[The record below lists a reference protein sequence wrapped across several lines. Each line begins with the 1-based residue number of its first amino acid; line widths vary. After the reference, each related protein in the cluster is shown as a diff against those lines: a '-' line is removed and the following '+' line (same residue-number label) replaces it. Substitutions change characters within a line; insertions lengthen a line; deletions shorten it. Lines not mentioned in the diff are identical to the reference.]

1 METNIELNEQKNEQ
15 ESVTS
20 FEEKNFKRN
29 KWFFSAGGIGRD
41 MLYTLVSTY
50 FLQYVQF
57 GLTLTAAQF
66 ITLSLLIGILGRI
79 WDGVNDPMMGAII
92 DGSHLKWGK
101 FKPWIFMG
109 AILVAVFTVL
119 LFNIHLSG
127 WTYIAVICAVY
138 LLWEAAFTMNDIG
151 YWSMIPSLSRTKAH
165 RDSITTYVV
174 FFAGIG
180 TIIMTAL
187 VTYFT
192 PGNTIQAYA
201 IYSIIAAIAILICQ
215 MVTTFGTKEAPRD
228 EKELSDENQISLKK
242 MVKTILHNKQL
253 LWMSL
258 AMLCSSCV
266 TAIILGLVYNM
277 YYLEGG
283 YNGNIIIFLIIYG
296 VTNPLINLLYP
307 SLAKKFSRKKIQFFT
322 FWIVAAG
329 LVLMCLLGWFNIPIP
344 IIIQLSI
351 AAFLVFGGNTL
362 FYTAT
367 IVNLNNCV
375 EYNEYQTGERE
386 EAVVTTMRPLI
397 VKFGDAIK
405 YLIVTLT
412 LVISG
417 LYAITQNIS
426 AIETQKNLFGNKL
439 ETVEEQR
446 NYVIAYSTLNGKS
459 SEQIEEIVNNSDEL
473 TKCQFNTEYVEAI
486 GHMYI
491 VKKDSNGKYLN
502 SIQLTDPL
510 SITFMADDDA
520 KYSLEIVVNDASGK
534 EIHNAADEIYAA
546 KRTIGTR
553 LAIRFSCC
561 VIPLILMALCLYIQR
576 KKFIIDEEFFDQM
589 MLEINARK
597 ESLPSKEENEEPN
610 DKNEEL
616 NDLDE

>member
-1 METNIELNEQKNEQ
+1 METENLNLENENKNE
-15 ESVTS
+15 ELIEGPDIV
-20 FEEKNFKRN
+20 FEKKNFKRN

-79 WDGVNDPMMGAII
+79 WDGINDPMMGAII

-101 FKPWIFMG
+101 FKPWIFVG
-109 AILVAVFTVL
+109 AILVAIFTVL
-119 LFNIHLSG
+119 LFNIHLTG
-127 WTYIAVICAVY
+127 WTYIAVICAIY

-151 YWSMIPSLSRTKAH
+151 YWSMIPSLSRTKEH

-180 TIIMTAL
+180 TVIMTAL

-201 IYSIIAAIAILICQ
+201 IYSIIAAIAILVCQ

-228 EKELSDENQISLKK
+228 EKELSKENTISLKK
-242 MVKTILHNKQL
+242 MVKTIIHNKQL

-258 AMLCSSCV
+258 ALLCSSCV

-283 YNGNIIIFLIIYG
+283 YNGNIIIFLVIYG

-307 SLAKKFSRKKIQFFT
+307 VLAKKFSRKKIQFVT
-322 FWIVAAG
+322 FFIVAAG
-329 LVLMCLLGWFNIPIP
+329 LILMSLLGWFNIPIP
-344 IIIQLSI
+344 IIVQLSV
-351 AAFLVFGGNTL
+351 AAFLVFAGNTL

-375 EYNEYQTGERE
+375 EYNEYQTGNRE

-397 VKFGDAIK
+397 VKFADAIK

-417 LYAITQNIS
+417 LYAITQNVS
-426 AIETQKNLFGNKL
+426 AIETQKNLFENKL
-439 ETVEEQR
+439 ETVEEER
-446 NYVIAYSTLNGKS
+446 NYVLAYHNLEGK
-459 SEQIEEIVNNSDEL
+459 EGEEINAIVNNSNEL

-486 GHMYI
+486 GHMYL
-491 VKKDSNGKYLN
+491 VKKDNNGKYVD
-502 SIQLTDPL
+502 SVQLSNPL
-510 SITFMADDDA
+510 SQAFILDDGST
-520 KYSLEIVVNDASGK
+520 YSLEIVVNDANGK
-534 EIHNAADEIYAA
+534 EIHNAADEIYQA

-561 VIPLILMALCLYIQR
+561 IVPLVLMVLCLYIQR
-576 KKFIIDEEFFDQM
+576 KKFIIDEEYFDK
-589 MLEINARK
+589 MLKEIEERK
-597 ESLPSKEENEEPN
+597 QKQLTTNE
-610 DKNEEL
+610 
-616 NDLDE
+616 

>member
-1 METNIELNEQKNEQ
+1 MENENLNLENENKNENV
-15 ESVTS
+15 EVIDGPDIA
-20 FEEKNFKRN
+20 FEKKYFKRN

-57 GLTLTAAQF
+57 GLTLTAGQF

-79 WDGVNDPMMGAII
+79 WDGINDPMMGAII

-101 FKPWIFMG
+101 FKPWIFIG
-109 AILVAVFTVL
+109 AILVAILTVF

-127 WTYIAVICAVY
+127 WTYIAVICAIY

-151 YWSMIPSLSRTKAH
+151 YWSMIPSLSRTKEH

-180 TIIMTAL
+180 TVIMTAL

-228 EKELSDENQISLKK
+228 EKELSKENTISLKK
-242 MVKTILHNKQL
+242 MVKTIIHNKQL

-258 AMLCSSCV
+258 ALLCSSCV

-283 YNGNIIIFLIIYG
+283 YNGNIIIFLVIYG

-307 SLAKKFSRKKIQFFT
+307 TLAKKFSRKKIQFVT
-322 FWIVAAG
+322 FFIVAAG
-329 LVLMCLLGWFNIPIP
+329 LILMSLLGWFNIPIP
-344 IIIQLSI
+344 IIVQLSI
-351 AAFLVFGGNTL
+351 SAFLVFAGNTL

-375 EYNEYQTGERE
+375 EYNEYKTGNRE

-417 LYAITQNIS
+417 LYAITQNVS
-426 AIETQKNLFGNKL
+426 AIETQKNLFENKL
-439 ETVEEQR
+439 ETIEEER
-446 NYVIAYSTLNGKS
+446 NYVLAYHNLEGK
-459 SEQIEEIVNNSDEL
+459 EGEEINAIVNNSNEL

-486 GHMYI
+486 GHMYL
-491 VKKDSNGKYLN
+491 VKKDNNGKYVD
-502 SIQLTDPL
+502 SVQLSNPL
-510 SITFMADDDA
+510 SQTFILDDGST
-520 KYSLEIVVNDASGK
+520 YSLEIVVNDANGK
-534 EIHNAADEIYAA
+534 EIHNAADEIYQA

-561 VIPLILMALCLYIQR
+561 IIPLVLMVLCLYIQR
-576 KKFIIDEEFFDQM
+576 KKFIIDEEYFDK
-589 MLEINARK
+589 MLKEIEERK
-597 ESLPSKEENEEPN
+597 QKQLT
-610 DKNEEL
+610 KNE
-616 NDLDE
+616 

>member
-1 METNIELNEQKNEQ
+1 MENNIDLKEEKQ
-15 ESVTS
+15 ESVLS

-127 WTYIAVICAVY
+127 WTYIAVICAIY

-180 TIIMTAL
+180 TVIMTAL

-201 IYSIIAAIAILICQ
+201 IYSIIAAVAILICQ
-215 MVTTFGTKEAPRD
+215 MVTTFGTREAPID
-228 EKELSDENQISLKK
+228 AKELSKENTISLKK
-242 MVKTILHNKQL
+242 MVKTIFHNKQL

-258 AMLCSSCV
+258 ALLCSYCV

-283 YNGNIIIFLIIYG
+283 YNGNIIIFLVIYG

-307 SLAKKFSRKKIQFFT
+307 VLAKKFSRKKIQFVT
-322 FWIVAAG
+322 FWIVASG
-329 LVLMCLLGWFNIPIP
+329 LLLMCLLGWFNIPIP

-375 EYNEYQTGERE
+375 EYNEYETGERE

-397 VKFGDAIK
+397 VKFADAIK

-417 LYAITQNIS
+417 LYAITQNVS

-446 NYVIAYSTLNGKS
+446 DYVLAYKSLDGKTE
-459 SEQIEEIVNNSDEL
+459 SEIEEIVKNNSEL
-473 TKCQFNTEYVEAI
+473 SKCQLNTEYVEAI

-491 VKKDSNGKYLN
+491 VKKDANGKYVD
-502 SIQLTDPL
+502 SIQLSDDL
-510 SITFMADDDA
+510 STIFILNDGSS
-520 KYSLEIVVNDASGK
+520 YSLEIVVNDASGK
-534 EIHNAADEIYAA
+534 EIHNAADEIYQA
-546 KRTIGTR
+546 KRTLSTR
-553 LAIRFSCC
+553 IAIRFSCC
-561 VIPLILMALCLYIQR
+561 VVPLILMALCLMIQR
-576 KKFIIDEEFFDQM
+576 KKFIIDEEFFDKM
-589 MLEINARK
+589 MKEIEERKNQNQEKQELETT
-597 ESLPSKEENEEPN
+597 NE
-610 DKNEEL
+610 
-616 NDLDE
+616 

>member
-1 METNIELNEQKNEQ
+1 METENLNLEKEIKNE
-15 ESVTS
+15 EMVEGPDIA
-20 FEEKNFKRN
+20 FEKKYFKRN

-79 WDGVNDPMMGAII
+79 WDGINDPMMGAII

-101 FKPWIFMG
+101 FKPWIFIG
-109 AILVAVFTVL
+109 AILVAILTVL
-119 LFNIHLSG
+119 LFNIHLTG
-127 WTYIAVICAVY
+127 WTYIAVICAIY

-151 YWSMIPSLSRTKAH
+151 YWSMIPSLSRTKEH

-180 TIIMTAL
+180 TVIMTAL

-228 EKELSDENQISLKK
+228 EKELSKENTISLKK
-242 MVKTILHNKQL
+242 MVKTIIHNKQL

-258 AMLCSSCV
+258 ALLCSSCV

-283 YNGNIIIFLIIYG
+283 YNGNIIIFLVIYG

-307 SLAKKFSRKKIQFFT
+307 VLAKKYSRKKIQFVT
-322 FWIVAAG
+322 FFIVAAG
-329 LVLMCLLGWFNIPIP
+329 LILMSLLGWFNIPIP
-344 IIIQLSI
+344 IIVQLSI
-351 AAFLVFGGNTL
+351 SAFLVFAGNTL

-375 EYNEYQTGERE
+375 EYNEYQTGNRE

-417 LYAITQNIS
+417 LYAITQNVS
-426 AIETQKNLFGNKL
+426 AIETQKNLFENKL
-439 ETVEEQR
+439 ETIEEER
-446 NYVIAYSTLNGKS
+446 NYVLAYSSLEGKND
-459 SEQIEEIVNNSDEL
+459 EEINEIVNGSTEL
-473 TKCQFNTEYVEAI
+473 TKCQFNTDYVEAV
-486 GHMYI
+486 GHMYL
-491 VKKDSNGKYLN
+491 VKKDGSGKYVD
-502 SIQLTDPL
+502 SIQLSNPL
-510 SITFMADDDA
+510 SQTFILDDGST
-520 KYSLEIVVNDASGK
+520 YSLEIVVNDATGK
-534 EIHNAADEIYAA
+534 EIHNAADEIYQA

-561 VIPLILMALCLYIQR
+561 ILPLVLMVLCLYIQR
-576 KKFIIDEEFFDQM
+576 KKFIIDEEYFDK
-589 MLEINARK
+589 MLKEIEERK
-597 ESLPSKEENEEPN
+597 QKELKTNN
-610 DKNEEL
+610 
-616 NDLDE
+616 

>member
-1 METNIELNEQKNEQ
+1 METENLTLETESMENKDAVIEGPDIA
-15 ESVTS
+15 
-20 FEEKNFKRN
+20 FEKKNFKRN

-79 WDGVNDPMMGAII
+79 WDGINDPMMGAII

-101 FKPWIFMG
+101 FKPWIFLG
-109 AILVAVFTVL
+109 AILVAIFTVL
-119 LFNIHLSG
+119 LFNIHLTG

-151 YWSMIPSLSRTKAH
+151 YWSMIPSLSRTKEH

-180 TIIMTAL
+180 TVIMTAL

-201 IYSIIAAIAILICQ
+201 IYSIIAAIAILVCQ

-228 EKELSDENQISLKK
+228 EKELSKENTISLKK
-242 MVKTILHNKQL
+242 MVKTIFHNKQL

-258 AMLCSSCV
+258 ALLCSSCV

-283 YNGNIIIFLIIYG
+283 YNGNIIIFLVIYG

-307 SLAKKFSRKKIQFFT
+307 VLAKKYSRKKIQFVT
-322 FWIVAAG
+322 FFIVASG
-329 LVLMCLLGWFNIPIP
+329 LILMSLLGWFNIPIP
-344 IIIQLSI
+344 IIIQLSV
-351 AAFLVFGGNTL
+351 AAFLVFAGNTL

-375 EYNEYQTGERE
+375 EYNEYQTGNRE

-397 VKFGDAIK
+397 VKFADAIK

-417 LYAITQNIS
+417 LYAITQNVS

-439 ETVEEQR
+439 ETVLEQQ
-446 NYVIAYSTLNGKS
+446 NYVTSYKGLAGLSG
-459 SEQIEEIVNNSDEL
+459 EELEKAVNESAEL
-473 TKCQFNTEYVEAI
+473 SKCQFNTDYVEAI

-491 VKKDSNGKYLN
+491 VKKDANDKYVD
-502 SIQLTDPL
+502 SVQL
-510 SITFMADDDA
+510 SDDA
-520 KYSLEIVVNDASGK
+520 SSTFIQDDSSKYSLEIVVTDASGK
-534 EIHNAADEIYAA
+534 EIHNAADEIYQA

-561 VIPLILMALCLYIQR
+561 IVPLILMALCLYIQR
-576 KKFIIDEEFFDQM
+576 KKFIIDEEYFDKI
-589 MLEINARK
+589 LKEIEERK
-597 ESLPSKEENEEPN
+597 ALK
-610 DKNEEL
+610 KNE
-616 NDLDE
+616 

>member
-1 METNIELNEQKNEQ
+1 METNTTLNEEKD
-15 ESVTS
+15 ESVLS
-20 FEEKNFKRN
+20 FEEKHFKRN
-29 KWFFSAGGIGRD
+29 KWFFSAGCVGRD
-41 MLYTLVSTY
+41 MLYTLVATY

-79 WDGVNDPMMGAII
+79 WDGINDPMMGAII

-101 FKPWIFMG
+101 FKPWIFLG
-109 AILVAVFTVL
+109 AILVAIFTVL

-127 WTYIAVICAVY
+127 WTYIAVICAIY

-151 YWSMIPSLSRTKAH
+151 YWSMIPSLSRTKEH

-180 TIIMTAL
+180 TVIMTAL

-201 IYSIIAAIAILICQ
+201 IYSIIAAVAILICQ
-215 MVTTFGTKEAPRD
+215 MVTTFGSKEAPRD
-228 EKELSDENQISLKK
+228 KKELSKENSISLKK
-242 MVKTILHNKQL
+242 MIKTIFHNKQL

-258 AMLCSSCV
+258 ALLFDSCV

-283 YNGNIIIFLIIYG
+283 YNGNIIIFLVIYG
-296 VTNPLINLLYP
+296 VANPIINMLYP
-307 SLAKKFSRKKIQFFT
+307 MVAKKLSRKKIQLIT
-322 FWIVAAG
+322 YIIVAAG
-329 LVLMCLLGWFNIPIP
+329 LIMMALMGWVNIGVPLIV
-344 IIIQLSI
+344 QLCI
-351 AAFLVFGGNTL
+351 AGFLTFAGHTL

-375 EYNEYQTGERE
+375 EYNEYITGNRE

-397 VKFGDAIK
+397 VKFADAVK

-417 LYAITQNIS
+417 LYAITQNVS
-426 AIETQKNLFGNKL
+426 TIETQKNLFSNKL
-439 ETVEEQR
+439 ETVEEQQ
-446 NYVIAYSTLNGKS
+446 NYVLAFSSLDGKS
-459 SEQIEEIVNNSDEL
+459 EDEIKEIINNSNEL
-473 TKCQFNTEYVEAI
+473 TNCQVDAAYVEAI

-491 VKKDSNGKYLN
+491 VKKDASGKYVSSL
-502 SIQLTDPL
+502 QLSDPL
-510 SITFMADDDA
+510 SMTFILDDGSS
-520 KYSLEIVVNDASGK
+520 YSLEIVVNDASGK
-534 EIHNAADEIYAA
+534 EIHNAADEIYTA

-553 LAIRFSCC
+553 LAIRFACC
-561 VIPLILMALCLYIQR
+561 ILPLIFMTAGLLIQR
-576 KKFIIDEEFFDQM
+576 KKFIIDEEYFDKM
-589 MLEINARK
+589 MVEIEERK
-597 ESLPSKEENEEPN
+597 KNSNDEIVENE
-610 DKNEEL
+610 NE
-616 NDLDE
+616 

>member
-1 METNIELNEQKNEQ
+1 MENENLNLENENKNENV
-15 ESVTS
+15 EVIDGPDIA
-20 FEEKNFKRN
+20 FEKKYFRRN

-57 GLTLTAAQF
+57 GLTLTAGQF

-79 WDGVNDPMMGAII
+79 WDGINDPMMGAII

-101 FKPWIFMG
+101 FKPWIFIG
-109 AILVAVFTVL
+109 AILVAILTVF

-127 WTYIAVICAVY
+127 WTYIAVICAIY

-151 YWSMIPSLSRTKAH
+151 YWSMIPSLSRTKEH

-180 TIIMTAL
+180 TVIMTAL

-228 EKELSDENQISLKK
+228 EKELSKENTISLKK
-242 MVKTILHNKQL
+242 MVKTIIHNKQL

-258 AMLCSSCV
+258 ALLCSSCV

-283 YNGNIIIFLIIYG
+283 YNGNIIIFLVIYG

-307 SLAKKFSRKKIQFFT
+307 TLAKKFSRKKIQFVT
-322 FWIVAAG
+322 FFIVAAG
-329 LVLMCLLGWFNIPIP
+329 LILMSLLGWFNIPIP
-344 IIIQLSI
+344 IIVQLSI
-351 AAFLVFGGNTL
+351 SAFLVFAGNTL

-375 EYNEYQTGERE
+375 EYNEYQTGNRE

-417 LYAITQNIS
+417 LYAITQNVS
-426 AIETQKNLFGNKL
+426 AIETQKNLFENKL
-439 ETVEEQR
+439 ETIEEER
-446 NYVIAYSTLNGKS
+446 NYVLAYSSLNGKS
-459 SEQIEEIVNNSDEL
+459 DDEINAIVNESNEL

-486 GHMYI
+486 GHMYL
-491 VKKDSNGKYLN
+491 VKKDNSGKYVD
-502 SIQLTDPL
+502 SVQLSNPL
-510 SITFMADDDA
+510 SQTFILDDGST
-520 KYSLEIVVNDASGK
+520 YSLEIVVNDANGK
-534 EIHNAADEIYAA
+534 EIHNAADEIYQA

-561 VIPLILMALCLYIQR
+561 IIPLVLMVLCLYIQR
-576 KKFIIDEEFFDQM
+576 KKFIIDEEYFDKI
-589 MLEINARK
+589 LKEIEERK
-597 ESLPSKEENEEPN
+597 QKITTNN
-610 DKNEEL
+610 
-616 NDLDE
+616 

>member
-1 METNIELNEQKNEQ
+1 MENENLNLENENKNENV
-15 ESVTS
+15 EVIDGPDIA
-20 FEEKNFKRN
+20 FEKKYFRRN

-57 GLTLTAAQF
+57 GLTLTAGQF

-79 WDGVNDPMMGAII
+79 WDGINDPIMGAII

-101 FKPWIFMG
+101 FKPWIFIG
-109 AILVAVFTVL
+109 AILVAILTVF

-127 WTYIAVICAVY
+127 WTYIAVICAIY

-151 YWSMIPSLSRTKAH
+151 YWSMIPSLSRTKEH

-180 TIIMTAL
+180 TVIMTAL

-228 EKELSDENQISLKK
+228 EKELSKENTISLKK
-242 MVKTILHNKQL
+242 MIKTIIHNKQL

-258 AMLCSSCV
+258 ALLCSSCV

-283 YNGNIIIFLIIYG
+283 YNGNIIIFLVIYG

-307 SLAKKFSRKKIQFFT
+307 TLAKKFSRKKIQFVT
-322 FWIVAAG
+322 FFIVAAG
-329 LVLMCLLGWFNIPIP
+329 LILMSLLGWFNIPIP
-344 IIIQLSI
+344 IIVQLSI
-351 AAFLVFGGNTL
+351 SAFLVFAGNTL

-375 EYNEYQTGERE
+375 EYNEYQTGNRE

-417 LYAITQNIS
+417 LYAITQNVS
-426 AIETQKNLFGNKL
+426 AIETQKNLFENKL
-439 ETVEEQR
+439 ETIEEER
-446 NYVIAYSTLNGKS
+446 NYVLAYSSLNGKS
-459 SEQIEEIVNNSDEL
+459 DDEINAIVNESSEL
-473 TKCQFNTEYVEAI
+473 TKCQFNTEYIEAI
-486 GHMYI
+486 GHMYL
-491 VKKDSNGKYLN
+491 VKKDNSGKYVD
-502 SIQLTDPL
+502 SVQLSNPL
-510 SITFMADDDA
+510 SQAFILDDGST
-520 KYSLEIVVNDASGK
+520 YSLEIVVNDANGK
-534 EIHNAADEIYAA
+534 EIYNAADEIYQA

-561 VIPLILMALCLYIQR
+561 IIPLVLMVLCLYIQR
-576 KKFIIDEEFFDQM
+576 KKFIIDEEYFDK
-589 MLEINARK
+589 MLKEIEERK
-597 ESLPSKEENEEPN
+597 QKITANN
-610 DKNEEL
+610 N
-616 NDLDE
+616 

>member
-1 METNIELNEQKNEQ
+1 MPYNFNKKGNKKINMETEIKNTNENLV
-15 ESVTS
+15 ESADIA
-20 FEEKNFKRN
+20 FEKKYFKRN

-79 WDGVNDPMMGAII
+79 WDGINDPMMGAII

-101 FKPWIFMG
+101 FKPWIFLG
-109 AILVAVFTVL
+109 AILVAILTVL

-151 YWSMIPSLSRTKAH
+151 YWSMIPSLSRTKEH

-180 TIIMTAL
+180 TVIMTAL

-201 IYSIIAAIAILICQ
+201 IYSIIAAIAILVCQ

-228 EKELSDENQISLKK
+228 KKELSKENTISLKK
-242 MVKTILHNKQL
+242 MIKTIFHNKQL

-258 AMLCSSCV
+258 ALLCNSCV

-283 YNGNIIIFLIIYG
+283 YNGNIIIFLVIYG

-307 SLAKKFSRKKIQFFT
+307 GLAKKFSRKKIQYVTFF
-322 FWIVAAG
+322 IVALG
-329 LVLMCLLGWFNIPIP
+329 LVLMGLLGWFNIGIP
-344 IIIQLSI
+344 IIIQLSV
-351 AAFLVFGGNTL
+351 AAFLVFAGNTL

-375 EYNEYQTGERE
+375 EYNEYQTGNRE

-412 LVISG
+412 LVLSG
-417 LYAITQNIS
+417 LYAITQNVS

-439 ETVEEQR
+439 ETVEEER
-446 NYVIAYSTLNGKS
+446 NYVLAYKSLDGKTD
-459 SEQIEEIVNNSDEL
+459 EEIDEIVNNNSEL
-473 TKCQFNTEYVEAI
+473 SKCQFDKQYVEAV
-486 GHMYI
+486 GHMYL
-491 VKKDSNGKYLN
+491 VKKDANGKYLASVQLSDPT
-502 SIQLTDPL
+502 SIAFVL
-510 SITFMADDDA
+510 DDGST
-520 KYSLEIVVNDASGK
+520 YSLEIVVNDASGK
-534 EIHNAADEIYAA
+534 EIHNAADEIYAQ

-561 VIPLILMALCLYIQR
+561 ILPLILMALCLYIQR
-576 KKFIIDEEFFDQM
+576 KKFIIDEEYFDTI
-589 MLEINARK
+589 LKEIEARK
-597 ESLPSKEENEEPN
+597 EKETTESEQA
-610 DKNEEL
+610 
-616 NDLDE
+616 

>member
-1 METNIELNEQKNEQ
+1 METNVELQNEVQE
-15 ESVTS
+15 ESVLE
-20 FEEKNFKRN
+20 FEKKNFKRN
-29 KWFFSAGGIGRD
+29 KWFFSAGCVGRD

-57 GLTLTAAQF
+57 GLTLTAGQF

-101 FKPWIFMG
+101 FKPWIFLG
-109 AILVAVFTVL
+109 AILVAIFTVL
-119 LFNIHLSG
+119 LFNVHLNG
-127 WTYIAVICAVY
+127 WTYIAVICAIY

-151 YWSMIPSLSRTKAH
+151 YWSMIPSLSRTKEH

-180 TIIMTAL
+180 TVIMTAL

-201 IYSIIAAIAILICQ
+201 IYSIIGAVAILICQ
-215 MVTTFGTKEAPRD
+215 MVTTFGTREAPRD
-228 EKELSDENQISLKK
+228 KKELSKENSISLKK
-242 MVKTILHNKQL
+242 MIKTIFHNKQL

-258 AMLCSSCV
+258 ALLFDSCV

-283 YNGNIIIFLIIYG
+283 YNGNIIIFLVIYG
-296 VTNPLINLLYP
+296 VANPVINILYP
-307 SLAKKFSRKKIQFFT
+307 MIAKKVSRKKIQLVT
-322 FWIVAAG
+322 YIIVAVG
-329 LVLMCLLGWFNIPIP
+329 LVLMALIGWFDLGVPVIVE
-344 IIIQLSI
+344 LCV
-351 AAFLVFGGNTL
+351 AGFLTFAGHTL

-375 EYNEYQTGERE
+375 EYNEYETGNRE

-397 VKFGDAIK
+397 VKFADAIK

-417 LYAITQNIS
+417 LYAITQNVS
-426 AIETQKNLFGNKL
+426 AIETQKNLFSNKL
-439 ETVEEQR
+439 ETVEEMQE
-446 NYVIAYSTLNGKS
+446 YVFGYNALEGKN
-459 SEQIEEIVNNSDEL
+459 EEEINEIIENNKSL
-473 TKCQFNTEYVEAI
+473 SNCQFNTDYVDAI

-491 VKKDSNGKYLN
+491 VKKDTNGKYLN
-502 SIQLTDPL
+502 SIQLKDPL
-510 SITFMADDDA
+510 SLAFILDDGS
-520 KYSLEIVVNDASGK
+520 KYSLEIVVNDANGK

-546 KRTIGTR
+546 KRSLGTR

-561 VIPLILMALCLYIQR
+561 IIPLIFMTAGLLIQR
-576 KKFIIDEEFFDQM
+576 KKFIIDEDFFEKM
-589 MLEINARK
+589 MKEIEERK
-597 ESLPSKEENEEPN
+597 KTETAEVSE
-610 DKNEEL
+610 
-616 NDLDE
+616 

>member
-1 METNIELNEQKNEQ
+1 METNIELKEEKQ
-15 ESVTS
+15 EESSVLS
-20 FEEKNFKRN
+20 FEEKHFKRN
-29 KWFFSAGGIGRD
+29 KWFFSAGCIGRD

-79 WDGVNDPMMGAII
+79 WDGINDPMMGAII

-101 FKPWIFMG
+101 FKPWIFIG
-109 AILVAVFTVL
+109 AILVAIFTVL
-119 LFNIHLSG
+119 LFNIHLNG
-127 WTYIAVICAVY
+127 WTYIAVICAIY

-180 TIIMTAL
+180 TVIMTAL

-201 IYSIIAAIAILICQ
+201 IYSIIGAIAILVCQ
-215 MVTTFGTKEAPRD
+215 TMTTFGTKEAPRD
-228 EKELSDENQISLKK
+228 KKELSSENNISLKK
-242 MVKTILHNKQL
+242 MVKTIFHNKQL

-258 AMLCSSCV
+258 ALLFDSCV
-266 TAIILGLVYNM
+266 TALILGLVYNM

-283 YNGNIIIFLIIYG
+283 YNGNIIIFLVIYG
-296 VTNPLINLLYP
+296 IANPIINMLYP
-307 SLAKKFSRKKIQFFT
+307 MIAKKISRKKIQLITFF
-322 FWIVAAG
+322 IVASG
-329 LVLMCLLGWFNIPIP
+329 LVLMALIGWFNLGIPVIA
-344 IIIQLSI
+344 QLCV
-351 AAFLVFGGNTL
+351 AGFLTFAGHTL

-375 EYNEYQTGERE
+375 EYNEYVTGNRE

-397 VKFGDAIK
+397 VKFADAIK

-426 AIETQKNLFGNKL
+426 AIETQKNLFSNKL
-439 ETVEEQR
+439 ETYETQKD
-446 NYVIAYSTLNGKS
+446 YVVAYNSLNGKT
-459 SEQIEEIVNNSDEL
+459 EKEIEELVNNDKVLSE
-473 TKCQFNTEYVEAI
+473 CQFNTKYVEAI

-491 VKKDSNGKYLN
+491 VKKDASGKYLD
-502 SIQLTDPL
+502 SIQLNDPN
-510 SITFMADDDA
+510 SITFMADDGS
-520 KYSLEIVVNDASGK
+520 KYALEIVVNDASGS

-546 KRTIGTR
+546 KRTISTR

-561 VIPLILMALCLYIQR
+561 ILPLIFMTLGLLIQR
-576 KKFIIDEEFFDQM
+576 KKFIIDEEYFDKIM
-589 MLEINARK
+589 KEIEERK
-597 ESLPSKEENEEPN
+597 AKEEIA
-610 DKNEEL
+610 
-616 NDLDE
+616 